1 MYAGLTGPS
10 RRLPWGFRRGTAFR
24 FTMYKNHEVQME
36 KKGMNSV
43 EDRRRHARKTCFFAE
58 VDYAAG
64 DGVYTDPIK
73 DICPGGVFIETD
85 KNLSIGDDVTMLF
98 SDFARIDLLRI
109 SGDIVR
115 VVPSGVAVKFEFD
128 DDVKKNNME
137 QFIDK
142 V

>member
-1 MYAGLTGPS
+1 MN
-10 RRLPWGFRRGTAFR
+10 
-24 FTMYKNHEVQME
+24 NHHEGQME

-43 EDRRRHARKTCFFAE
+43 EDRRRHSRKTCFFAE

-64 DGVYTDPIK
+64 TGVYTDPIK

-85 KNLSIGDDVTMLF
+85 KNLSIGEDITMLF
-98 SDFARIDLLRI
+98 SDFARIDLLRV

-115 VVPSGVAVKFEFD
+115 VMPSGVAVRFDFD
-128 DDVKKNNME
+128 DDGKKKNME
-137 QFIDK
+137 RFIDK